1 MAGKAEPMG
10 RSKQEGFGRL
20 TSRERVRRAINFQE
34 ADRVPFDFG
43 GTKETGIHMDAY
55 IELGQHLGL
64 DVELPKV
71 YDQFQ
76 MLARVEEPVRQR
88 LRGDVVQVENVVE
101 TWGLANR
108 NWKVFR
114 TGRGHDVLMP
124 GELNPVKDER
134 GYLILRDSTGQVVA
148 EMAPGGLY
156 FDRAT
161 PTGISENVVFMD
173 PAEWKIKLPLYR
185 DEELEVLQKRAR
197 LLRDYT
203 DYSVHG
209 GYNKLRMH
217 SSGLIAGHTFTDWMC
232 LLVTEKDYVYSILQ
246 ATAERNIE
254 NLKLYLEA
262 VGDCIDTV
270 LVSTT
275 DYGTQKG
282 ELINP
287 QVFKELYLPN
297 LKRVN
302 DFVHSQ
308 GKVKTMYHSCG
319 SIRHLIE
326 YLIQAGVDVLN
337 PLQVN
342 TAKMNPRELKRE
354 FGGRIVFW
362 GGGVDTQTTYQFGTV
377 EDVRQQVRERLEVF
391 APGGGYVFSTSH
403 NTQYGVPAANI
414 VAMADAVAEYGSC
427 WFQGVG

>member
-1 MAGKAEPMG
+1 MDKLEQHH
-10 RSKQEGFGRL
+10 SLVRL
-20 TSRERVRRAINFQE
+20 TPRERVRRAINFQE

-43 GTKETGIHMDAY
+43 GTKETGVHMDAY
-55 IELGQHLGL
+55 LELGQYLGL

-76 MLARVEEPVRQR
+76 MLARVGEPVRRR
-88 LRGDVVQVENVVE
+88 LHCDVIQVENLVE

-108 NWKVFR
+108 NWKVFE
-114 TGRGHDVLMP
+114 TGCGNQVLMP
-124 GELNPVKDER
+124 GEFNPVRDER
-134 GYLILRDSTGQVVA
+134 GFLVLRDGKGQVLA

-161 PTGISENVVFMD
+161 PTGMSDNIVLMD
-173 PAEWKIKLPLYR
+173 PEEWKKALPLYR
-185 DEELEVLQKRAR
+185 DEELEVLRKRAR

-203 DYSVHG
+203 DYSIHG
-209 GYNKLRMH
+209 GFNKFKMQ

-254 NLKLYLEA
+254 NLKLYFEA

-270 LVSTT
+270 LISTT
-275 DYGTQKG
+275 DYGTQQG
-282 ELINP
+282 ELISP
-287 QVFKELYLPN
+287 QIFKELYLPN
-297 LKRVN
+297 MKRVN

-308 GKVKTMYHSCG
+308 GEIKTMYHSCG
-319 SIRHLIE
+319 SIRNLIE
-326 YLIQAGVDVLN
+326 HFIQGGVDILN

-342 TAKMNPRELKRE
+342 TANMDPKELKQE

-377 EDVRQQVRERLEVF
+377 EEVRQQVRERIEVF
-391 APGGGYVFSTSH
+391 APGGGYVFGTSH
-403 NTQYGVPAANI
+403 NTQQGVPPANI
-414 VAMADAVAEYGSC
+414 VAMADAVAEYG
-427 WFQGVG
+427 VYR